1 MSIFIFQ
8 LLSFYSIASFFFL
21 FLSSQKLFTI
31 NNTIS
36 LLFCVLL
43 FDGFWKIMVFL
54 FLMRSIFWKI
64 FSHTLSFSFMFYL
77 HCSFIAGAG
86 NNSKFEFPP
95 NSTPV
100 FPVNHC
106 DVLVTWSISV
116 WLEQDNT
123 QMIKF
128 MPFWSVFP

>member
-8 LLSFYSIASFFFL
+8 LFSFYSIASFFFFL
-21 FLSSQKLFTI
+21 FYQKLFTI

-36 LLFCVLL
+36 LLCFVIWWLL
-43 FDGFWKIMVFL
+43 KNHGVFISNEINIL
-54 FLMRSIFWKI
+54 KNF
-64 FSHTLSFSFMFYL
+64 LSFTFIFFYVL
-77 HCSFIAGAG
+77 SALIIYIAGVG
-86 NNSKFEFPP
+86 NNSKFEFSP

-106 DVLVTWSISV
+106 GVLVTWSISV